1 MHPDNKILISAVLI
15 LGIALVSFNI
25 GGFTGQISKKDC
37 TPLGVVVRQTG
48 PWLEAVV
55 TMEKNP
61 SGLLINGLKLGY
73 DMELY
78 KEDGLRTGDAN
89 IGRSL
94 VQELE
99 KTGTTTIK
107 TYNNDEKIQC
117 VSLYDR
123 CLNDW
128 TALRCLN

>member
-1 MHPDNKILISAVLI
+1 
-15 LGIALVSFNI
+15 
-25 GGFTGQISKKDC
+25 
-37 TPLGVVVRQTG
+37 
-48 PWLEAVV
+48 
-55 TMEKNP
+55 
-61 SGLLINGLKLGY
+61 
-73 DMELY
+73 MELY